1 MTTKSSMTRVTTFV
15 MILVAM
21 SVPVILPAQALAH
34 EEAMV
39 GSIAYSASAPSVIGL
54 VAIANPGLEKTVT
67 YQFPSPPS
75 TSFTTPFFMDL
86 DVEGEDAESTPRH
99 GRVLNRNFDT
109 TIVMTNTSLAGVTVD
124 LTFFDQAGKPING
137 TDTTPIHVALGPK
150 ATTALSVSNLLNP

>member
-1 MTTKSSMTRVTTFV
+1 MKTKSSMTRVTTFV
-15 MILVAM
+15 MILAATL
-21 SVPVILPAQALAH
+21 VPVILPTQALARQ
-34 EEAMV
+34 EVMV

-54 VAIANPGLEKTVT
+54 VSMANPGFEKTIT

-75 TSFTTPFFMDL
+75 TSFTTPFFLDL

-109 TIVMTNTSLAGVTVD
+109 TVVMTNTSLAGVTID
-124 LTFFDQAGKPING
+124 LTFFDQAGNPING

-150 ATTALSVSNLLNP
+150 ATTALFVSNLLNP